1 MTDYAKSSY
10 WLETAGE
17 DLSSRP
23 ALQRS
28 AEVDV
33 AILGAGYSGLWTAYY
48 LLRDNPGLRV
58 AVVEKEIAGFGASGR
73 NGGWCSPKFPV
84 TAGALEQRYGREAAR
99 SLLLAM
105 YDTVDE
111 VGRVCEEEQIDAD
124 FHKGGALSLARGAH
138 QLPVIRAT
146 QAVYERLGLDDCN
159 RLLSAEE
166 TRERVDVA
174 NVYGALYTP
183 QSARIHPGRLVRGLA
198 RAIERRGGTIYEQ
211 TEVSSFAG
219 GAAPRLLTPGGEL
232 RAKHGIVLAGE
243 AYLSQLP
250 SLHRA
255 VMPVYSLIVL
265 TEPLSPGQWSR
276 IGWQNQETIS
286 SNRLT
291 VDYLTRTADGRILF
305 GSRGAPYVF
314 GSKITD
320 EQDRHEMTHSN
331 ARRAVVDW
339 FPSLAGIGFT
349 HAWGGPL
356 GMPRDWMPAVAFDRT
371 SRMGTARGYTGQGVA
386 TTNLAGR
393 ILANLILGKQTGL
406 ATLAMAQR
414 RSRNWEVEPLRW
426 LAVRYMQQA
435 FARIDNAAENGRPRP
450 VDAPIAE
457 LLGKH

>member
-1 MTDYAKSSY
+1 MTDYAQYSF

-17 DLSSRP
+17 DLKPRP
-23 ALQRS
+23 ALQHS

-48 LLRDNPGLRV
+48 LLRQNPGLRV

-84 TAGALEQRYGREAAR
+84 TATELEERYGRDAAR

-105 YDTVDE
+105 HDTVDE
-111 VGRVCEEEQIDAD
+111 VGRVCEEEHIDAD

-138 QLPVIRAT
+138 QLPVIRST
-146 QAVYERLGLDDCN
+146 RAVYERLGLDDRN
-159 RLLSAEE
+159 HLLSAEE
-166 TRERVDVA
+166 TRERV
-174 NVYGALYTP
+174 NVTNIYGALYTP
-183 QSARIHPGRLVRGLA
+183 QSARVHPGRLVRGLA
-198 RAIERRGGTIYEQ
+198 RAVERRGATIYEQ
-211 TEVSSFAG
+211 TEVSSFEDG
-219 GAAPRLLTPGGEL
+219 TEPRLLTPGGEL
-232 RAKHGIVLAGE
+232 RAKQGIVLAGE
-243 AYLSQLP
+243 AYLSQLA
-250 SLHRA
+250 SLHRV

-265 TEPLSPGQWSR
+265 TEPLTREQWSR

-320 EQDRHEMTHSN
+320 EQDRHELTHSN

-339 FPSLAGIGFT
+339 FPSLAGVGFT

-356 GMPRDWMPAVAFDRT
+356 GMPRDWMPAVAFDRA
-371 SRMGTARGYTGQGVA
+371 SRIGTARGYTGQGVA

-393 ILANLILGKQTGL
+393 ILANLVLGKQTGL
-406 ATLAMAQR
+406 ETLPLSQR

-426 LAVRYMQQA
+426 LAVRYMQEA
-435 FARIDNAAENGRPRP
+435 FARIDTAAENDRRRPM
-450 VDAPIAE
+450 DARIAE